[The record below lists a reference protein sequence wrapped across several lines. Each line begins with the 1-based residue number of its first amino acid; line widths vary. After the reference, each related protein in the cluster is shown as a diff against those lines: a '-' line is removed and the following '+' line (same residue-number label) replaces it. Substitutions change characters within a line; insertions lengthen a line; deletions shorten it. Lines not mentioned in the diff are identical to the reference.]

1 MLQKKLKPVHLA
13 LLALAALVSNAC
25 LANDKA
31 SCDAPAFA
39 QAYTF
44 RFNQNFKVAKEAHKA
59 QEAILQQRI
68 DSLKQQMIA
77 AGAWTAQEADLFL
90 AQAVKTQDLEQ
101 LEANRKKK
109 ARQLLDIS
117 YAFDGVAFVGGNDHA
132 NATLMRCRL
141 GFDSFE
147 RLAALQSASGQ
158 YWEALASK
166 ILDAAKEKNLT
177 MPLTDKPQ

>member
-1 MLQKKLKPVHLA
+1 MRRKKLRPTHLA
-13 LLALAALVSNAC
+13 LLALAALVPNAS
-25 LANDKA
+25 LADDRAN
-31 SCDAPAFA
+31 CDAPAFA

-59 QEAILQQRI
+59 KEASHQQRI
-68 DSLKQQMIA
+68 DALKQQMIA
-77 AGAWTAQEADLFL
+77 AGAWTPQQAGLFL
-90 AQAVKTQDLEQ
+90 AEAAKAQDLEK
-101 LEANRKKK
+101 LEAVRKKK
-109 ARQLLDIS
+109 ARELLDMS

-158 YWEALASK
+158 YWDALASK
-166 ILDAAKEKNLT
+166 ILDAAKEQNLAV
-177 MPLTDKPQ
+177 TDKPE